1 MYIKNLSLKN
11 YRNYEDFST
20 EFTPGINLII
30 GKNAVGKTNLLEAV
44 YFLENGRSHRT
55 RNYQE
60 LIKWHEEF
68 LHVKASVK
76 RTDRDLVID
85 AMVEKS
91 GGRRLKVNGV
101 LQKGFSGRVRP
112 VQTVMFTPDHLK
124 IVKEMPEHRRAY
136 LDEILE
142 KIKADYAYWRQ
153 HYGKVLRQ
161 RNLLLKKVG
170 SGRMKPDMID
180 CWDVQLV
187 EAGAKIIKYRN
198 EAVATIAEHAAQ
210 IYSQISDSPER
221 FSLKYEN
228 QLVGEDGSVE
238 GLQERFM
245 EGLRAKRRTEIERG
259 QSLLGPHRDD
269 IGMFVGGIDM
279 RTYGSQ
285 GEQRSVA
292 LALKITEHG
301 IITEKIKE
309 YPVLLL
315 DDVMSEL
322 DIKRREALLK
332 YIKNGTQVLITSTNV
347 EYFKEQELCEYNV
360 ISVK

>member
-1 MYIKNLSLKN
+1 MKN

-20 EFTPGINLII
+20 QFTPGINFII
-30 GKNAVGKTNLLEAV
+30 GKNAVGKTNILEAV

-55 RNYQE
+55 GNHQE
-60 LIKWHEEF
+60 LIAWRKEF

-76 RTDRDLVID
+76 RTDRDLVVE
-85 AMVEKS
+85 AVVEKK
-91 GGRRLKVNGV
+91 GGRRLKINGV
-101 LQKGFSGRVRP
+101 LQKGFSGRARP

-142 KIKADYAYWRQ
+142 KTKADYLYWRQ

-170 SGRMKPDMID
+170 SGRMNPDMID
-180 CWDVQLV
+180 YWDAQLV
-187 EAGAKIIKYRN
+187 EAGTKIIKYRN
-198 EAVATIAEHAAQ
+198 EAVATIAEHAAE
-210 IYSQISDSPER
+210 IYSQISDATER
-221 FSLKYEN
+221 FSLKYESR
-228 QLVGEDGSVE
+228 LVGEDGSVE
-238 GLQERFM
+238 NLQERFM
-245 EGLRAKRRTEIERG
+245 EGLRAQRRAEIERG

-269 IGMFVGGIDM
+269 VGMFVGGIDM
-279 RTYGSQ
+279 RIYGSQ

-292 LALKITEHG
+292 LALKITEHK

-322 DIKRREALLK
+322 DIKRRAALLK
-332 YIKNGTQVLITSTNV
+332 YIEKGIQVLVTSTNM
-347 EYFKEQELCEYNV
+347 EYFKERECGHNV